1 MNTTIIPELNIRRA
15 TADDAGF
22 IADIGART
30 FEASFGADN
39 RPEDMQAYLALSFSP
54 AHIESQL
61 FDPASIF
68 LLAYADARAV
78 GYAMLHKN
86 KKPVSVPDP
95 NPVELVRFYIEAD
108 IIGKGYGSALMHV
121 CLQEAQKNGHRTIWL
136 GVWEKNQRA
145 IRFYRKWGFTKVGTQ
160 EFVLGSDLQNDHIL
174 ARPVDKI
181 TV

>member
-1 MNTTIIPELNIRRA
+1 MNTMIIPKLNIRRA
-15 TADDAGF
+15 TTDDVVV

-39 RPEDMQAYLALSFSP
+39 RLKDMQQYLALSFSP
-54 AHIESQL
+54 AYLESQL
-61 FDPASIF
+61 SDPASIF
-68 LLAYADARAV
+68 LLAYEDDRIV
-78 GYAMLHKN
+78 GYAMLRKS

-95 NPVELVRFYIEAD
+95 KPIELVRFYVEAD

>member
-1 MNTTIIPELNIRRA
+1 MSIPKLIIRRA

-30 FEASFGADN
+30 FETSFGADN
-39 RPEDMQAYLALSFSP
+39 RPEDMQQYLALSFSP

-61 FDPASIF
+61 SDLASIF
-68 LLAYADARAV
+68 LLAYEDARAV
-78 GYAMLHKN
+78 GYAMLRVN
-86 KKPVSVPDP
+86 KKPISVLGPE
-95 NPVELVRFYIEAD
+95 PVELVRFYIEAD
-108 IIGKGYGSALMHV
+108 IIGKGYGSALMHA
-121 CLQEAQKNGHRTIWL
+121 CLEEAQKDGNRTIWL

-160 EFVLGSDLQNDHIL
+160 KFVLGSDLQNDHIL
-174 ARPVDKI
+174 ARPLDKI

>member
-1 MNTTIIPELNIRRA
+1 MIIPKLNIRWA
-15 TADDAGF
+15 TAEDAGF

-39 RPEDMQAYLALSFSP
+39 RPEDMQQYLSMNFSIDNVKAKLS
-54 AHIESQL
+54 
-61 FDPASIF
+61 DPASIF
-68 LLAYADARAV
+68 LLAYEDARAV
-78 GYAMLHKN
+78 GYAMLRVS
-86 KKPVSVPDP
+86 KKPVSVLGPEP
-95 NPVELVRFYIEAD
+95 IELVRFYIEAE
-108 IIGKGYGSALMHV
+108 IIGKGYGSALMHA
-121 CLQEAQKNGHRTIWL
+121 CLEESQKNGYRTIWL